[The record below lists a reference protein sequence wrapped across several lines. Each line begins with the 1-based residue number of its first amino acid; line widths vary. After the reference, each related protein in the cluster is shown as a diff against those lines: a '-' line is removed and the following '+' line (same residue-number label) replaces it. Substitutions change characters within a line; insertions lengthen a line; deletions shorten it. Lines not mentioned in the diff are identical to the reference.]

1 MSKDRL
7 EMAVPAAAS
16 TREWLFK
23 AEGQVFGPVPEA
35 QLVELLFQGRIGGGT
50 EVAGDDGAWRPLAQV
65 PGFLVHLKK
74 AEARARVEAEVTG
87 ARKLARRRS
96 ALQGTAAA
104 GVVVALVA
112 NGGAG
117 AWFLATRRPWE
128 RRSSLLD
135 DFGDGI
141 AVGSVR
147 VGGGPRAAADDEIAI
162 PDLAVADAR
171 PKRAGAPRPPRAAGG
186 AATGSAVGGELVLA
200 QYDPSRIQQVVARR
214 QGSLAPCL
222 REEASRSSSRARS
235 ASASWRGS
243 ASGPS
248 TRSRVSGRSCRSRSR
263 SDRADS
269 CFADPVGFKGGGSG
283 GSGGRSPRSR
293 ACAAKRSKPGNP
305 TGSPGERFGER
316 EELPPARLSG
326 PRATTARDDRH
337 RREDPVASR
346 GSAVRIHAP
355 ERARVRSPVQ
365 VVVGGARAHAV
376 RGEAGGALARVG
388 VRELR
393 RVLREGALH
402 PQGDRREAHDELR
415 LHRTARA
422 EPRPR
427 EGAAPRSFVR
437 GHRGAVARGG
447 GGAPARG
454 RVARAARRHPRA
466 TADPCRAQPAAE
478 RALRRGAASG
488 ASTRG
493 REAAQARRAGAPA
506 LLRVRRRGVRSERR
520 RRAGARPRGGPRRAR
535 GRDVRRSADA
545 PRGRAARMRS
555 AGAR

>member
-1 MSKDRL
+1 MSKDTL

-104 GVVVALVA
+104 VVVVALVA
-112 NGGAG
+112 IVGAA

-128 RRSSLLD
+128 RRSNLLD

-186 AATGSAVGGELVLA
+186 GATGSAVGGELVLA

-222 REEASRSSSRARS
+222 REEASRSPEFAGEIPIEFAVGNDGKVS
-235 ASASWRGS
+235 ALWIDEPRFK
-243 ASGPS
+243 SGPL
-248 TRSRVSGRSCRSRSR
+248 
-263 SDRADS
+263 
-269 CFADPVGFKGGGSG
+269 
-283 GSGGRSPRSR
+283 
-293 ACAAKRSKPGNP
+293 
-305 TGSPGERFGER
+305 R
-316 EELPPARLSG
+316 ECILARL
-326 PRATTARDDRH
+326 
-337 RREDPVASR
+337 REWSFDPFPGQRPVVSLAFKIGSR
-346 GSAVRIHAP
+346 
-355 ERARVRSPVQ
+355 
-365 VVVGGARAHAV
+365 
-376 RGEAGGALARVG
+376 
-388 VRELR
+388 
-393 RVLREGALH
+393 
-402 PQGDRREAHDELR
+402 
-415 LHRTARA
+415 
-422 EPRPR
+422 
-427 EGAAPRSFVR
+427 
-437 GHRGAVARGG
+437 
-447 GGAPARG
+447 
-454 RVARAARRHPRA
+454 
-466 TADPCRAQPAAE
+466 
-478 RALRRGAASG
+478 
-488 ASTRG
+488 
-493 REAAQARRAGAPA
+493 
-506 LLRVRRRGVRSERR
+506 
-520 RRAGARPRGGPRRAR
+520 
-535 GRDVRRSADA
+535 
-545 PRGRAARMRS
+545 
-555 AGAR
+555 